1 MWILR
6 LNDFRSEHSS
16 YLIALPPPFS
26 SYLFYGFVLDLELD
40 CRCYWEARYRC
51 GAVRCTACG
60 TSARTDERS
69 VWGCA
74 AYGYLLLCYSYPPD
88 ASRGNDLC
96 YTFLTSR
103 FSLLFLFAP
112 WLGLWLYWRKDKSIK
127 TIRRLLL
134 YGWIHERAFWL
145 ASPAGKM
152 GSGLPALVLL
162 GRKKKF
168 SSFYIVINPLL
179 TNLFRLRLGQ

>member
-1 MWILR
+1 MTFGL
-6 LNDFRSEHSS
+6 EHAS
-16 YLIALPPPFS
+16 YLIALPPPL
-26 SYLFYGFVLDLELD
+26 LFYPFFAFVLDLQLD

-51 GAVRCTACG
+51 GPVRCTACG
-60 TSARTDERS
+60 TSARKDERS

-74 AYGYLLLCYSYPPD
+74 AYGYLLLCYSYSPD

-96 YTFLTSR
+96 YTFFTSR
-103 FSLLFLFAP
+103 FSLLFVSTA
-112 WLGLWLYWRKDKSIK
+112 WLELWLYWRKDKSIK

-134 YGWIHERAFWL
+134 YGWIHERSFWL

-152 GSGLPALVLL
+152 GFPALV
-162 GRKKKF
+162 RKAARKNYLF
-168 SSFYIVINPLL
+168 FYIVIDPFL